1 MKIYF
6 AGYQTLML
14 NRGGPT
20 YKIIHLKK
28 KLEEIGVNVQLFN
41 MWDKDLKIG
50 KNDLVH
56 IFNAS
61 ISTFDLA
68 MNLKPYGAK
77 FVVNPIFFSNHSAKT
92 LRIYQTLEK
101 PFHKIFKRTY
111 SDYSLTKDICNAS
124 KKVLPNTKAE
134 ADLLNLGLGVD
145 KKKIKII
152 HNGVEERF
160 LNSDPDLFI
169 KKYGIKDFVLYV
181 GHLGPVRKNGKNIIK
196 ALQEI
201 DHPAIIIADIL
212 HNEEGNWC
220 RKEIEKTK
228 NILLIEW
235 LKHDDPL
242 LASAYATC
250 KTFILPTRYETPG
263 RAALEAGLAGAN
275 IVITP
280 FGGTKEYFADM
291 VDYVDPHSINSIK
304 NGIQNSLNKNKS
316 DHLKEHIKKNFI
328 WKVIAEQ
335 TQQMYQEVLDINI

>member
-20 YKIIHLKK
+20 YKIIHLRKN
-28 KLEEIGVNVQLFN
+28 LEKIGIDVRLFD
-41 MWDKDLKIG
+41 MWDKNLKIG
-50 KNDLVH
+50 ENDLVH

-68 MNLKPYGAK
+68 MNLKSFGAK
-77 FVVNPIFFSNHSAKT
+77 FVVNPIFFSNHSAKI
-92 LRIYQTLEK
+92 LKIYQTLEK

-111 SDYSLTKDICNAS
+111 SDYSLTREICEAS
-124 KKVLPNTKAE
+124 AMVLPNTKE
-134 ADLLNLGLGVD
+134 EGELLDLGLGINKD
-145 KKKIKII
+145 KIKII

-160 LNSDPDLFI
+160 LDSDPELFT
-169 KKYGIKDFVLYV
+169 KKYGIKDFILYV

-196 ALQEI
+196 ALQKI
-201 DHPAIIIADIL
+201 DHPSVIIADIL

-220 RKEIEKTK
+220 RKEIEKTEK
-228 NILLIEW
+228 ILLIEW
-235 LKHDDPL
+235 LDHDDPL
-242 LASAYATC
+242 LESAYAAC

-280 FGGTKEYFADM
+280 FGGTREYFLELA
-291 VDYVDPHSINSIK
+291 DYVNPHSVESIK
-304 NGIQNSLNKNKS
+304 EGIEHSL
-316 DHLKEHIKKNFI
+316 LKERRSDLKNHILQNFT
-328 WKVIAEQ
+328 WEKIAEQ
-335 TQQMYQEVLDINI
+335 TKQMYLEIMK